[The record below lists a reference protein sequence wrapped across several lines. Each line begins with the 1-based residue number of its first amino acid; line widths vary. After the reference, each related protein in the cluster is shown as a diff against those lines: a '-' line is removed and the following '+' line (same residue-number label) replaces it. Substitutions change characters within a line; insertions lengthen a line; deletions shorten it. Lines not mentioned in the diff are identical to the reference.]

1 MRLDVIEETAIADI
15 AHIIRL
21 SVLAALLFIAA
32 MPAFIAALLFFLR
45 EVLPAT
51 AGLRFGH
58 R

>member
-1 MRLDVIEETAIADI
+1 VIEETAIADI
-15 AHIIRL
+15 AHIIQL

-45 EVLPAT
+45 EILPAT